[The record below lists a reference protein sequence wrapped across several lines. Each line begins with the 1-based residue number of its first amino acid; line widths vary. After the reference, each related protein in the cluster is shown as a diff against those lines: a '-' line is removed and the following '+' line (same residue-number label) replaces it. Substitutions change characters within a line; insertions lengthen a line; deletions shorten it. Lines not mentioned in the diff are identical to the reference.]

1 MKSRKKV
8 DYNGLRLEVITLMQ
22 NFRPDEVLIKKRIEN
37 LIERE
42 YITKDKQ
49 DENILLYKP

>member
-8 DYNGLRLEVITLMQ
+8 DYNGLRLEVINLMQ
-22 NFRPDEVLIKKRIEN
+22 NFKPDEVLIKKRIEN

-42 YITKDKQ
+42 YITKDK
-49 DENILLYKP
+49 